1 MPDADD
7 GAADP
12 DLVHYKFEMERDAW
26 RRWTET
32 IPRSVS
38 LADRVRELI
47 REDADATRRG
57 GYDEIEERT
66 ARLLGS
72 RLFHRARTAETALED
87 GDDEKVAAELEEI
100 QKIASMFED

>member
-1 MPDADD
+1 MSDGDD
-7 GAADP
+7 TDEGESIS
-12 DLVHYKFEMERDAW
+12 YNFTMERDAW

-38 LADRVRELI
+38 LADRLRELI

-72 RLFHRARTAETALED
+72 RLYHRARTAETALED